1 MGVPHF
7 FRWLINK
14 RSDIVMD
21 KLECKVDNLYF
32 DFNGLIHPCCR
43 DLDNPEKM
51 YKKIVEYT
59 DLIIKMTNPKH
70 VFITI
75 DGVAPRA
82 KMNQQRIRRFRGIK
96 EKAELKAIRDKF
108 NQPHPVEW
116 DTNAITPGTDF
127 MINLSENIKKYIKKS
142 KTKITFSDWTEPME
156 GEHKIIRY
164 IQEYQKTYP
173 DESHVIYGLDA
184 DLIMLSLL
192 LNNPNI
198 YLLREKIYFREDLK
212 KVPQD
217 GQPEFCYLYL
227 SRMKKYLQTQF
238 EGKDSSR
245 IVNDFVVLA
254 FFVGNDF
261 IPHIYSI
268 NIKQK
273 GLDTLIH
280 YYRETLQQSNGYLL
294 NPDYTLNMN
303 FMIQFM
309 DYLSE
314 TEDDLIRDYEDSM
327 RHFKARLTGEPYA
340 DYLESR
346 NLIKDKYDREYSVSD
361 PNFRNKFYE
370 YHFGKGYNID
380 QICEEYFRAIKWTT
394 EYYFKGIPS
403 WSWFYPYHE
412 APLLKELNRYLTK
425 LDWNKLVFEKS
436 EPLTPVQQ
444 LLAVL
449 PPQSA
454 HLIPVEYRKLME
466 PGSPIEDFYPIDFG
480 YSMQGKIFLYECHP
494 ILPWIDI
501 GRLKRH
507 VSK

>member
-1 MGVPHF
+1 
-7 FRWLINK
+7 
-14 RSDIVMD
+14 
-21 KLECKVDNLYF
+21 
-32 DFNGLIHPCCR
+32 
-43 DLDNPEKM
+43 
-51 YKKIVEYT
+51 
-59 DLIIKMTNPKH
+59 
-70 VFITI
+70 
-75 DGVAPRA
+75 VAPRA

-96 EKAELKAIRDKF
+96 EKAELREIRERFK
-108 NQPHPVEW
+108 QPHPVEW
-116 DTNAITPGTDF
+116 DTNAITPGTEF
-127 MINLSENIKKYIKKS
+127 MINLSEKINNYIKKS
-142 KTKITFSDWTEPME
+142 KVKITFSDWTEPME
-156 GEHKIIRY
+156 GEHKIIRF
-164 IQEYQKTYP
+164 IQEYQKEHP

-192 LNNPNI
+192 LSNPNI

-212 KVPQD
+212 KQSQD
-217 GQPEFCYLYL
+217 GQPEFCYLYI
-227 SRMKKYLQTQF
+227 SRMKKYLETQF
-238 EGKDSSR
+238 EKRDPAR

-254 FFVGNDF
+254 FFIGNDF

-294 NPDYTLNMN
+294 NLDYSLNMN

-309 DYLSE
+309 NYLSE

-327 RHFKARLTGEPYA
+327 RHFKPRLTGEAYQ
-340 DYLESR
+340 DFLESR
-346 NLIKDKYDREYSVSD
+346 NLIKDKYNREYSISD

-394 EYYFKGIPS
+394 EYYFRGIPS
-403 WSWFYPYHE
+403 WSWFYPYTQ
-412 APLLKELNRYLTK
+412 APLLKELNRYLSK
-425 LDWNKLVFEKS
+425 LNWEKIKFDKS

-449 PPQSA
+449 PPQSE
-454 HLIPVEYRKLME
+454 HLIPVEYRKLMKL
-466 PGSPIEDFYPIDFG
+466 GSPIEDFYPVDFG

-501 GRLKRH
+501 NRLKKY
-507 VSK
+507 VK